1 MFEVVPSPARK
12 RPSPPSGAS
21 RGSRARAAALL
32 ALLPAAQLGGCG
44 SCGGPSPAPDAAIP
58 DAGADAPTAVLQ
70 VPPGPTPSSDYP
82 GLPAIDLACVAGTW
96 VTAPVACACP
106 PASSLDHT
114 AECGAKDC
122 HQTAALFLQA
132 GGQAIRASV
141 RFSKSKGTLSAVGG
155 KAISGEWK
163 YFDDAELMLKF
174 EGNAKYTPTEC
185 QGDDLI
191 PKGEAPLSAP
201 PPPLL
206 AALTWAELNDHWT
219 AVPYSE

>member
-12 RPSPPSGAS
+12 RPAPPPG
-21 RGSRARAAALL
+21 ARAAALL
-32 ALLPAAQLGGCG
+32 LAAALLGGCG
-44 SCGGPSPAPDAAIP
+44 SCGGPPPAPDAAVP
-58 DAGADAPTAVLQ
+58 DAGADAPTTAIDA
-70 VPPGPTPSSDYP
+70 PPGPTPSSELP
-82 GLPAIDLACVAGTW
+82 GLPQIDLACVVGTW
-96 VTAPVACACP
+96 ATASVACACP
-106 PASSLDHT
+106 PASSLDYT

-122 HQTAALFLQA
+122 HQADALFLQA

-141 RFSKSKGTLSAVGG
+141 RFSKSTGTLSAIGG

-206 AALTWAELNDHWT
+206 AALAWAELNDHWT
-219 AVPYSE
+219 AVPYSR